1 MTKSIRTSPDIT
13 EAPMSSS
20 LVRSKR
26 TSPNDD
32 IDDTWNDDEE
42 NDDDPAVTASS
53 TKRAVQPDPMKEALA
68 CRANIAKLKRDH
80 YEGLYVELGRV
91 TLIARGFDCNK
102 KSWAR
107 FVKHSFWGK
116 AREQD
121 RPHVGHEKRSKI
133 AFVTR
138 FVFKPHTKNQ
148 FKRTSKFS
156 GVLEFL
162 IGEGVKPENMARE
175 LKKRRIGKI
184 HRLVTKKPRPSGRN
198 IEKSNRSAVKEK
210 KRKGDERPRNKTKG
224 PIIRWDKKTM
234 KAMEKLNKVG
244 ARGRLDFKVGEPKE
258 DGRMRVNVLGVT
270 ERK

>member
-1 MTKSIRTSPDIT
+1 MTKHFCSANDVDEYATT
-13 EAPMSSS
+13 KS

-42 NDDDPAVTASS
+42 NDHDPAVTASS

-91 TLIARGFDCNK
+91 TLIARGFDRNK

-107 FVKHSFWGK
+107 FVKHSFWDK

-138 FVFKPHTKNQ
+138 FVFKPRTKNQ

-156 GVLEFL
+156 GVLEFIL
-162 IGEGVKPENMARE
+162 GKGVKPENIAEE

-184 HRLVTKKPRPSGRN
+184 HPLVTKKPRPSGR
-198 IEKSNRSAVKEK
+198 KLRNRTARPSS
-210 KRKGDERPRNKTKG
+210 KRNGRETTVPATRPRVRFSDGT
-224 PIIRWDKKTM
+224 
-234 KAMEKLNKVG
+234 
-244 ARGRLDFKVGEPKE
+244 RGQKRRRTGTNLPRECCSIA
-258 DGRMRVNVLGVT
+258 T
-270 ERK
+270 